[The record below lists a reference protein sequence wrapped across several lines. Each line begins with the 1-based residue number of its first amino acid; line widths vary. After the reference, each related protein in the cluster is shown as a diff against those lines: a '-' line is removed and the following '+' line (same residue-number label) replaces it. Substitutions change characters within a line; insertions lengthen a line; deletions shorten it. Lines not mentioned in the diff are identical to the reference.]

1 MINLA
6 IKHGIQLTVAVL
18 TICVLGIMA
27 ALNLPVQ
34 MIPDLDV
41 RTISV
46 RTSWPG
52 ATPQDV
58 EKEILIQ
65 QEDYLRTI
73 TGMRRMISTA
83 STGSA
88 TVELEFP
95 FGTDISDALIRVNNA
110 LSQVPD
116 YPENVDEPRLYATS
130 FSSNAFMFFRIE
142 PMPGQNIEL
151 DMVRLRDFVVDN
163 IQTRME
169 RVPGVSEVNVR
180 SGAERQVQIRIDP
193 HRLAATGVTL
203 NQVRQAVRDRNRD
216 SSAGD
221 LDQGKRR
228 FLLRTVGRFSSVEDL
243 EALIIARRG
252 DAIIRLSDVGEVSLE
267 HFELRRHTFVNGKS
281 TINMSVRKEAGSNV
295 IDIKEAMMPTVDSIN
310 RDVLSPMG
318 LQMTLISDDV
328 RYVKASIENVW
339 TNLLIGAAL
348 ATTIMLLF
356 LRSFSATMVGVVGIP
371 VCTIAAFLG
380 LGLGGRTINVIS
392 LAGVAFAIGMTL
404 DNSIVVLESIERYRR
419 RGLGRF
425 AAAKAGLMR
434 VWPAVLA
441 STLTTVIVFAP
452 VMMIKEEAG
461 QLFSDI
467 AIAISAS
474 IIASMLVAIT
484 VVPSAAARVP
494 LAGGN
499 KEHGLAAAFG
509 RGFSRIV
516 LGFIGWLAN
525 GSVRAFV
532 TVATIMAGAAAVLLY
547 LTPPAGYL
555 PEGEEAKIFTVMV
568 PPAGYNLGEMSEIGK
583 GLHAE
588 LVPNIQAD
596 PGRFQR
602 GETDI
607 PPLAWIYLVVNPDRI
622 FIVSETVDPALIDD
636 LRVAL
641 NNRVKSLPAMRGFSA
656 RGSIISSND
665 GGSRS
670 VNVDIAGTELQTI
683 YETANTVYRR
693 AKDVLDEPEIGSDPR
708 SLSLA
713 QPLVELRPE
722 WTRAAESGFT
732 AGELGFA
739 IAALTDGAFID
750 EMILDDDLVDI
761 FVYSSR
767 GTGQTL
773 DNLPLLPLATP
784 LGDVIPVGTVADIVE
799 TVDTD
804 TIRRLDGR
812 RTVTLNIIPAST
824 VPLETAVN
832 IVQSEVVTHL
842 KESGEVPPGVTLDI
856 SGASDQLD
864 KTRKALSS
872 NFVVA
877 IILVYLLLAAILSHW
892 ALPLIIITTVPIGL
906 AGGIVGLF
914 LLNSVGA
921 TLPAWG
927 LAAVHQPFDMIT
939 MLGFV
944 ILLGTVVNNPIL
956 IVDETLH
963 QFRREGLAPGPAVR
977 EAVAMRLRPMMMSTA
992 TTVFGIAPLVL
1003 IPGAGTELYRGVGAI
1018 VLFGLLF
1025 ATLVTLVFLPP
1036 LLALMLRL
1044 FGRRQSQPEQAV
1056 PVSAE

>member
-1 MINLA
+1 MINGV
-6 IKHGIQLTVAVL
+6 INHGIQLTVAVL
-18 TICVLGIMA
+18 TICVLGVMA
-27 ALNLPVQ
+27 ALQLPVQ

-83 STGSA
+83 RTGTA
-88 TVELEFP
+88 TIELEFP
-95 FGTDISDALIRVNNA
+95 FGTDINDALIRVNNA

-116 YPENVDEPRLYATS
+116 YPENVDEPRLFATS

-142 PMPGQNIEL
+142 PKPGQSIAL
-151 DMVRLRDFVVDN
+151 DMVRLRDFVEDN

-180 SGAERQVQIRIDP
+180 SGAERQVQIRVDP
-193 HRLAATGVTL
+193 HRLAATGITL
-203 NQVRQAVRDRNRD
+203 DDVREAVRARNRD
-216 SSAGD
+216 RSAGD
-221 LDQGKRR
+221 VDQGKRR
-228 FLLRTVGRFSSVEDL
+228 FLLRTVGRFQSVDELDS
-243 EALIIARRG
+243 LIIARRN
-252 DAIIRLSDVGEVSLE
+252 DSITRLSDVADISLE
-267 HFELRRHTFVNGKS
+267 HFELRRHTFVNGKP
-281 TINMSVRKEAGSNV
+281 TINLSVRKEAGSNV
-295 IDIKEAMMPTVDSIN
+295 IAIKDAMMPTIAAIN
-310 RDVLSPMG
+310 RDLLAPMG

-328 RYVKASIENVW
+328 RYVRASIANVW
-339 TNLLIGAAL
+339 TNLMIGAVL
-348 ATTIMLLF
+348 ATVIMFLF
-356 LRSFSATMVGVVGIP
+356 LRSASATMVGVIGVP

-380 LGLGGRTINVIS
+380 LAIADRTVNVIS

-404 DNSIVVLESIERYRR
+404 DNSIVVLESIERHRA
-419 RGLGRF
+419 RGMDRF
-425 AAAKAGLMR
+425 AAALAGVRR

-452 VMMIKEEAG
+452 ILMIEEEAG

-484 VVPSAAARVP
+484 VVPSATARVTLSP
-494 LAGGN
+494 RKSRLAERIGGAFSRAVLGFVGWLAGGVMRALVAV
-499 KEHGLAAAFG
+499 LA
-509 RGFSRIV
+509 I
-516 LGFIGWLAN
+516 L
-525 GSVRAFV
+525 
-532 TVATIMAGAAAVLLY
+532 AGAAAILVF
-547 LTPPAGYL
+547 LTPPAEYL
-555 PEGEEAKIFTVMV
+555 PEGEEAKIFTIMV
-568 PPAGYNLGEMSEIGK
+568 PPAGYNLAEMSDVGRR
-583 GLHAE
+583 LHQD
-588 LVPNIQAD
+588 LVPQIEAD
-596 PGRFQR
+596 GRAYAA
-602 GETDI
+602 GETDV
-607 PPLAWIYLVVNPDRI
+607 PPLAWLYLVVNPDRI
-622 FIVSETVDPALIDD
+622 FIVSETVDPAQIDD
-636 LRVAL
+636 LKDAL
-641 NNRVKSLPAMRGFSA
+641 NRRVQSLPAMRGFSA

-670 VNVDIAGTELQTI
+670 VNVDIAGTELQPI
-683 YETANTVYRR
+683 YETANAVYRR
-693 AKDVLDEPEIGSDPR
+693 AQEVLESPEIGSDPR

-713 QPLVELRPE
+713 QPLIELRPH
-722 WTRAAESGFT
+722 WTRAAEHGFS
-732 AGELGFA
+732 AAELGFA
-739 IAALTDGAFID
+739 IAALTDGAFVD
-750 EMILDDDLVDI
+750 EMILDDDLVDMFI
-761 FVYSSR
+761 YSSR
-767 GTGQTL
+767 GSDQSL

-784 LGDVIPVGTVADIVE
+784 RGDVVPVSAVAELVE

-812 RTVTLNIIPAST
+812 RTVTLNIIPPRT
-824 VPLETAVN
+824 IPLETAVGL
-832 IVQSEVVTHL
+832 VQRDVVDYL
-842 KESGEVPPGVTLDI
+842 RASGEVPHGVSMGI
-856 SGASDQLD
+856 SGASDQLE
-864 KTRKALSS
+864 KTREALAG

-877 IILVYLLLAAILSHW
+877 IILVYLLLAAILGHW
-892 ALPLIIITTVPIGL
+892 GMPMVIITTVPLGL

-914 LLNSVGA
+914 LLNLIGS

-927 LAAVHQPFDMIT
+927 LAAIVQPFDMIT

-963 QFRREGLAPGPAVR
+963 QFRREGRPAAAAVK
-977 EAVAMRLRPMMMSTA
+977 EAVATRLRPMMMSTA
-992 TTVFGIAPLVL
+992 TTVFGIAPLVV

-1025 ATLVTLVFLPP
+1025 ATMVTLLFLPA
-1036 LLALMLRL
+1036 LLSLVLRL
-1044 FGRRQSQPEQAV
+1044 FGRPRGAGEAV